1 MSMNRHINRSTS
13 QWFISTDKPGIET
26 RLRIFCFP
34 YSGGG
39 VSIFYDWSKHFPQDI
54 SIMALQLPGH
64 ESRMAEELVSDLNL
78 LIDKLVVAIT
88 PYLDKPYIFF
98 GHSLGALISFELT
111 HRLKKM
117 NVYLPKCLIVSGR
130 AAPHTPSK
138 NGIIHNLP
146 NHEFIAKLKEYNGL
160 PEIILHNQE
169 LLDLFLPIIRA
180 DFKLSESYLHMKYEP
195 LPVPIIALAGKN
207 DYNVIIE
214 NVALWMEHTT
224 KSFKKYLL
232 PGDHFFIK
240 THLREVLNIIQDVIK
255 QNNI

>member
-1 MSMNRHINRSTS
+1 MSINCYINRSTP
-13 QWFISTDKPGIET
+13 QWFISTDKPRIET
-26 RLRIFCFP
+26 RLQIFCFP

-39 VSIFYDWSKHFPQDI
+39 ASIFYDWPKYFPQDI
-54 SIMALQLPGH
+54 NIMALQLPGH
-64 ESRMAEELVSDLNL
+64 ESRMAEELVSDLIL
-78 LIDKLVVAIT
+78 LIDKLAVAIS

-117 NVYLPKCLIVSGR
+117 NVSLPKCLIVSGR

-146 NHEFIAKLKEYNGL
+146 NSEFIAKLKEYNGL
-160 PEIILHNQE
+160 PEIILDNQE

-180 DFKLSESYLHMKYEP
+180 DFKLSESHLHMKDEP

-207 DYNVIIE
+207 DQNVIIE

-224 KSFKKYLL
+224 KSFKEYLL

-240 THLREVLNIIQDVIK
+240 SHLEEVLNIIQDVIK
-255 QNNI
+255 ETNI